1 MDRRA
6 YLEGV
11 ASLYSGEVWGEAFA
25 SRWLEHCT
33 EARERH
39 VLSMVLQ
46 MESEAKVRLRPLL
59 ASLGLSLVEE
69 DAQRKAGAA
78 AVEPYLALAW
88 PEAMRAMA
96 ELARPYRDQYQA
108 LLDAAP
114 PSDAPM
120 VGYMVAHEQAL
131 MDFAQRVAAGD
142 VLADTELLPLLAH
155 PLPND

>member
-6 YLEGV
+6 YLEGIS
-11 ASLYSGEVWGEAFA
+11 ALYSGEVWGEAFA

-33 EARERH
+33 DAGQQH

-69 DAQRKAGAA
+69 QSQRVAGAA
-78 AVEPYLALAW
+78 AVEPYLSLSW
-88 PEAMRAMA
+88 SDAMRAMA
-96 ELARPYRDQYQA
+96 ELARPYRLQYQA

-131 MDFAQRVAAGD
+131 MDFARRVAEGD
-142 VLADTELLPLLAH
+142 ALADAELLPLLAH

>member
-1 MDRRA
+1 MERKA

-11 ASLYSGEVWGEAFA
+11 AALYSGEVWGEAFA
-25 SRWLEHCT
+25 SRWLEQCT
-33 EARERH
+33 DSHHKH

-69 DAQRKAGAA
+69 QGQREAGAA
-78 AVEPYLALAW
+78 AVAEYSKLPWAD
-88 PEAMRAMA
+88 AMRAVA
-96 ELARPYRDQYQA
+96 NLARPYRDQYQA
-108 LLDAAP
+108 LLDVAP
-114 PSDAPM
+114 LADAPT

-131 MDFAQRVAAGD
+131 MGYAERVAAGD
-142 VLADTELLPLLAH
+142 ARADAELLPLLAH

>member
-1 MDRRA
+1 MDRTA

-11 ASLYSGEVWGEAFA
+11 AALYSGEVWGEAFA

-33 EARERH
+33 DARQQH

-69 DAQRKAGAA
+69 QSQRSAGAA
-78 AVEPYLALAW
+78 AVEPYLALGW
-88 PEAMRAMA
+88 PDAMRAMA

-108 LLDAAP
+108 LLDVAP

-120 VGYMVAHEQAL
+120 IAYMVAHEQAL
-131 MDFAQRVAAGD
+131 MSFAQRVAAGD
-142 VLADTELLPLLAH
+142 ARADAALLHLLAH
-155 PLPND
+155 PLLND